1 MTSKTDDNVLLKRI
15 RESDSEAFDELML
28 KYNRM
33 LYNIAYG
40 ILRDRKHAEDAVN
53 AAYESLVQKCHSI
66 YNEKSLKNWLC
77 ITVKRNALNIS
88 DKNMFSILPGDD
100 VVTELID
107 NNAASDTDRIEK
119 IHIHDC
125 LKKLPNEQYEALMLK
140 YQGFTVLEISKLM
153 SISVM
158 KIRRILRDAE
168 NNFKKF
174 YEN

>member
-1 MTSKTDDNVLLKRI
+1 MMDKTDDNVLLKRI
-15 RESDSEAFDELML
+15 RENDSEAFEELLL
-28 KYNRM
+28 KYNKL

-40 ILRDRKHAEDAVN
+40 ILQDPMYSEDAVM
-53 AAYESLVQKCHSI
+53 AAYANLAEKCHAI

-88 DKNMFSILPGDD
+88 NKNMFSTLPGNDD
-100 VVTELID
+100 VVDILND
-107 NNAASDTDRIEK
+107 RDADDTDRIEK
-119 IHIHDC
+119 IHIYDC
-125 LKKLPNEQYEALMLK
+125 LKKLPNEQYEALMMK
-140 YQGFTVLEISKLM
+140 YQGFTIFEISKLM

-158 KIRRILRDAE
+158 KIRRILRDAK